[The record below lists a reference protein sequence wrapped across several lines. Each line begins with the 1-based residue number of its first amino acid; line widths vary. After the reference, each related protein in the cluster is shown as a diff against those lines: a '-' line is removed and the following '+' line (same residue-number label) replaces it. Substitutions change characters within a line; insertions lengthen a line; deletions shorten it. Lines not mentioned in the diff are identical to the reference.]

1 MINESDGLGT
11 DLLSIVIPVWD
22 GAKFLGSAVEAT
34 LEYVDSLDEDA
45 EVIVVSDGC
54 TDNPQEVMAHLSHR
68 DKRAKFIILD
78 KHRGKGAAVRAG
90 VLAAKGDFVAMLD
103 VDLSARPE
111 MISVLQKN
119 MEPEVSI
126 VCGSRSIPG
135 ADLPVPQK
143 WHRRCAGYVF
153 SSLVHFFSGIQVQD
167 SQCGCKLFR
176 SEHLKPIFVGLKTE
190 GFAFDVEVL
199 LKAEQSGLVVREVPI
214 TWSDSGESKVR
225 FIRDGMKMLWTVLTL
240 RRR

>member
-78 KHRGKGAAVRAG
+78 KHRGKGAAGARAKSG
-90 VLAAKGDFVAMLD
+90 GGAA
-103 VDLSARPE
+103 
-111 MISVLQKN
+111 
-119 MEPEVSI
+119 
-126 VCGSRSIPG
+126 
-135 ADLPVPQK
+135 
-143 WHRRCAGYVF
+143 
-153 SSLVHFFSGIQVQD
+153 
-167 SQCGCKLFR
+167 
-176 SEHLKPIFVGLKTE
+176 
-190 GFAFDVEVL
+190 
-199 LKAEQSGLVVREVPI
+199 
-214 TWSDSGESKVR
+214 
-225 FIRDGMKMLWTVLTL
+225 DG
-240 RRR
+240 